1 MKPEKNT
8 FFFKVKNWKKQDT
21 DKLTNQLNIVTARL
35 RKNHKIESNTIV
47 AFRTGLDCDDFIRD
61 RFTLRISFI

>member
-8 FFFKVKNWKKQDT
+8 FFFKVNNWKKKDT
-21 DKLTNQLNIVTARL
+21 DKLTNQLNVVTARL

-47 AFRTGLDCDDFIRD
+47 AFRTGLDGDDFIRD

>member
-35 RKNHKIESNTIV
+35 RKNHKIESKAIEI
-47 AFRTGLDCDDFIRD
+47 FTGLDGDDFIRD
-61 RFTLRISFI
+61 RFTLSISFN

>member
-21 DKLTNQLNIVTARL
+21 DKLTNQLNMVTARL
-35 RKNHKIESNTIV
+35 KKNHKIESNTIV
-47 AFRTGLDCDDFIRD
+47 AFRTGLDGDDFIRG

>member
-8 FFFKVKNWKKQDT
+8 FFFKVKNLKKQDT

-35 RKNHKIESNTIV
+35 KKNHKIESNTIV
-47 AFRTGLDCDDFIRD
+47 AFRTGLDGDDFIHD